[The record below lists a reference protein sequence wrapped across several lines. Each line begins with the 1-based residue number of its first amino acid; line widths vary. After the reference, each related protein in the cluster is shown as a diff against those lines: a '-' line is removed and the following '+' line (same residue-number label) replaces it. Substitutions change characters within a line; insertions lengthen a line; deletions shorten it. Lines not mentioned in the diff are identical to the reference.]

1 MNDESRRFFVTDS
14 AAEDGHALRLLIRHK
29 VHDGRLPHNRIAK
42 ISSGLGAGET
52 CDACETAITKEQ
64 LVTEVALGGG
74 RGARAP
80 FHSMPYVS
88 NSGMLRGRSLGPN
101 CQRRRSCWQCFIPV
115 VWSARLTIIG
125 RSRIIRV

>member
-74 RGARAP
+74 RGARGTVS
-80 FHSMPYVS
+80 FHA
-88 NSGMLRGRSLGPN
+88 LCFQLWDA
-101 CQRRRSCWQCFIPV
+101 QRAEPR
-115 VWSARLTIIG
+115 A
-125 RSRIIRV
+125 